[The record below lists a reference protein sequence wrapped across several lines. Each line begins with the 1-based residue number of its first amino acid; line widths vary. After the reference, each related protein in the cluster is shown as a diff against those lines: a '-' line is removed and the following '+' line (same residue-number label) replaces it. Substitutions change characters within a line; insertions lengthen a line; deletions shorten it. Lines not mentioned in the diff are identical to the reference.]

1 MVWKAGP
8 VYSRSNISIEHC
20 KQQNAET
27 VQSFDFSVSI
37 ICESNQEIENFS
49 SVYACSTCPKKHK
62 TKFRNVKKTK
72 KEQAGEGAYA

>member
-1 MVWKAGP
+1 
-8 VYSRSNISIEHC
+8 
-20 KQQNAET
+20 